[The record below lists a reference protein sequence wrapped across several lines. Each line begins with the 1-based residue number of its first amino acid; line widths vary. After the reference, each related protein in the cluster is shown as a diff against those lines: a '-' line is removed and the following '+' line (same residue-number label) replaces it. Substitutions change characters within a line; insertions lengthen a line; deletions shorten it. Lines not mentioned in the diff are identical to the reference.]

1 MAGTL
6 STTPELLQEGAGLLK
21 QELLLGTEALQAAQ
35 QLRALL
41 RERTP
46 GQAMPEALGRLE
58 RVLGQLTQ
66 LSRRLDDFL
75 ARTGAARLTAFF
87 TAQPPS
93 QLRTGALAL
102 LVRATSQQRALRRE
116 LAGAQALLA
125 QGKAFADFHVNIMNQ
140 TVASD
145 TYTKPGG
152 ESPELLRGR
161 KMFDTNV

>member
-1 MAGTL
+1 MAGTS

-35 QLRALL
+35 QLRTLL

-46 GQAMPEALGRLE
+46 GQAMPEALGQLE

-93 QLRTGALAL
+93 QLRTGAHAPRHSSARCGASSR
-102 LVRATSQQRALRRE
+102 VHRRCSRRARRSRTS
-116 LAGAQALLA
+116 
-125 QGKAFADFHVNIMNQ
+125 M
-140 TVASD
+140 
-145 TYTKPGG
+145 
-152 ESPELLRGR
+152 
-161 KMFDTNV
+161 

>member
-46 GQAMPEALGRLE
+46 GQAMPKALGQLE

-66 LSRRLDDFL
+66 LSRRLDEFL

-93 QLRTGALAL
+93 QLRTGA
-102 LVRATSQQRALRRE
+102 R
-116 LAGAQALLA
+116 
-125 QGKAFADFHVNIMNQ
+125 
-140 TVASD
+140 D

-152 ESPELLRGR
+152 GSPELLRGR

>member
-1 MAGTL
+1 MAGTS

-46 GQAMPEALGRLE
+46 GQAMPEALGQLE

-87 TAQPPS
+87 TAQLPS
-93 QLRTGALAL
+93 QERARSRCSHAPRHSSARCGASSRVHRRCSRRARRSRT
-102 LVRATSQQRALRRE
+102 S
-116 LAGAQALLA
+116 
-125 QGKAFADFHVNIMNQ
+125 M
-140 TVASD
+140 
-145 TYTKPGG
+145 
-152 ESPELLRGR
+152 
-161 KMFDTNV
+161 